1 MNQANSFRVLLLSLY
16 HSMILK
22 TIKILDAIGFVG
34 KGRAASGI
42 INLCF
47 FSADYNPVF
56 LGMT

>member
-1 MNQANSFRVLLLSLY
+1 
-16 HSMILK
+16 MILK